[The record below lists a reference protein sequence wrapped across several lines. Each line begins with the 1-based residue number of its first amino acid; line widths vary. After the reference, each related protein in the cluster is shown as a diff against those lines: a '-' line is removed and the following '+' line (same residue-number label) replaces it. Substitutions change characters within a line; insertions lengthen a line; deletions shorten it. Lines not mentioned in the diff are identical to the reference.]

1 MNYFSFIIKSA
12 IADLLRNKVRTLL
25 TSLGILIGV
34 ASVVLLIAF
43 GLGLKAYIKQQFE
56 SLGANVM
63 YIFPGQVLNRS
74 GGFSGGAGAVSG
86 PKFDERDVI
95 NIKKIP
101 EVKQVVGAFTR
112 PVSVTAGQKTESTTL
127 YGTSQEHFPLRNLS
141 TQFGQFF
148 TKNDVEKRAK
158 VVVVGPKIAKKLFET
173 EENAVGK
180 TVKIENLG
188 YRIIGVLTSKGGG
201 FGGGPDT
208 DSFIYMPFKTA
219 YVLNPGK
226 KFLSILIQAESE
238 NSIAVAKEKINQT
251 MLKRYKEDDFS
262 VVEQTEILNTVT
274 SIFSMLN
281 SVLIAIGAVSLIVG
295 GVGIMNIMY
304 VSVSERT
311 KEIGVRRAIGATK
324 KDILLQFLSESVV
337 LSIIGGVLGLGF
349 SFLVVLIVRNF
360 FPAYIDGT
368 SIAISL
374 GVSSVVGILFGV
386 FPAKK
391 AADLSPIEA
400 IRYE

>member
-1 MNYFSFIIKSA
+1 MNYFSFILKSA
-12 IADLLRNKVRTLL
+12 IADLLRNKVRTML

-56 SLGANVM
+56 SLGTNVM
-63 YIFPGQVLNRS
+63 YIFPGQVLNRT
-74 GGFSGGAGAVSG
+74 GGFSGGGGAASG
-86 PKFDERDVI
+86 PKFDDRDIVAL
-95 NIKKIP
+95 KKIDGA
-101 EVKQVVGAFTR
+101 KRVVGAYTR
-112 PVSVTAGQKTESTTL
+112 TVTITTQQTTETTSLYAVS
-127 YGTSQEHFPLRNLS
+127 HDFFPLRNLEPEY
-141 TQFGQFF
+141 GQVF
-148 TKNDVEKRAK
+148 TKNDVDKRLK
-158 VVVVGPKIAKKLFET
+158 SIVLGPKIARKLFET
-173 EENAVGK
+173 EDAAVGK
-180 TVKIENLG
+180 SVKIENIG
-188 YRIIGVLTSKGGG
+188 YRIIGVLASKGGG

-208 DSFIYMPFKTA
+208 DSFVYMPYKTA
-219 YVLNPGK
+219 YVLNPEK
-226 KFLSILIQAESE
+226 KFLSIFIETQSE
-238 NSIAVAKEKINQT
+238 DIIPQVKQQTTQT

-337 LSIIGGVLGLGF
+337 LSIIGGLLGLSF
-349 SFLVVLIVRNF
+349 SFLVVLIIRNF
-360 FPAYIDGT
+360 FPAYIDT
-368 SIAISL
+368 ASIAISL
-374 GVSSVVGILFGV
+374 GVSSLVGIVFGV

>member
-12 IADLLRNKVRTLL
+12 VADLLRNKVRTLL

-56 SLGANVM
+56 SLGTNVM

-74 GGFSGGAGAVSG
+74 GGFSGGAGAASG

-101 EVKQVVGAFTR
+101 GTQRVVGAFTR
-112 PVSVTAGQKTESTTL
+112 TVSATAGQKTESATL
-127 YGTSQEHFPLRNLS
+127 YGTSQELFPLRNLS
-141 TQFGQFF
+141 TQFGQLF

-158 VVVVGPKIAKKLFET
+158 VVVIGPKIAKKLYET
-173 EENAVGK
+173 EENAIGK

-188 YRIIGVLTSKGGG
+188 YKIIGVLISKGGG

-208 DSFIYMPFKTA
+208 DSFIYMLYKTA
-219 YVLNPGK
+219 YVLNPEK
-226 KFLSILIQAESE
+226 KFLSIFIQAESE
-238 NSIAVAKEKINQT
+238 NSVALVKEKINQT
-251 MLKRYKEDDFS
+251 MLRRYKEDDFS

-337 LSIIGGVLGLGF
+337 LSVIGGLLGLGF